1 MTRYQDLAERL
12 RGIAEEL
19 DDASF
24 ELLHDAVASG
34 ATKRPQAD
42 KTLTQARRAI
52 DKAATLL
59 DTLTSTPDAV
69 SNPEV
74 D

>member
-1 MTRYQDLAERL
+1 MTRYHDIAERL

-19 DDASF
+19 DEASF

-34 ATKRPQAD
+34 EVKRPQAD

-52 DKAATLL
+52 EKAATLL
-59 DTLTSTPDAV
+59 DTLTTAPDEQ
-69 SNPEV
+69 P
-74 D
+74 

>member
-1 MTRYQDLAERL
+1 MTRYQLLAERL

-34 ATKRPQAD
+34 ATRRPPAD

-52 DKAATLL
+52 DKAASLL
-59 DTLTSTPDAV
+59 DALTSVPEG

>member
-1 MTRYQDLAERL
+1 MTRYQDIAERL

-19 DDASF
+19 DEASF
-24 ELLHDAVASG
+24 DLLHDAVASG
-34 ATKRPQAD
+34 ETKRPPAD

-59 DTLTSTPDAV
+59 DSLAAD
-69 SNPEV
+69 NPEV

>member
-1 MTRYQDLAERL
+1 VTRYHGIAQRL

-19 DDASF
+19 DEASF

-34 ATKRPQAD
+34 EVKRPQAD

-52 DKAATLL
+52 EKAATLL
-59 DTLTSTPDAV
+59 DTLTTAPDEQ
-69 SNPEV
+69 P
-74 D
+74 

>member
-1 MTRYQDLAERL
+1 MTRYHDIAERL

-19 DDASF
+19 DEASF

-34 ATKRPQAD
+34 EVKRPQAD

-52 DKAATLL
+52 EKAATLL
-59 DTLTSTPDAV
+59 DTLTTPADA
-69 SNPEV
+69 PDEQP
-74 D
+74 

>member
-1 MTRYQDLAERL
+1 VSRYEDIAERL

-34 ATKRPQAD
+34 ETTRPKAD

-52 DKAATLL
+52 EKAATLL
-59 DTLTSTPDAV
+59 DTLASASA

>member
-1 MTRYQDLAERL
+1 MTRYEDIAERL

-24 ELLHDAVASG
+24 ELLHDAVANG
-34 ATKRPQAD
+34 ETTRPKAD

-59 DTLTSTPDAV
+59 DTLTSTAAPDDQ
-69 SNPEV
+69 P
-74 D
+74 

>member
-1 MTRYQDLAERL
+1 MSRYEDIAGRL

-24 ELLHDAVASG
+24 EVLHDAVASG
-34 ATKRPQAD
+34 ETTRPKAD

-52 DKAATLL
+52 EKATTLL
-59 DTLTSTPDAV
+59 DGLTSAPGEQ
-69 SNPEV
+69 P
-74 D
+74 

>member
-1 MTRYQDLAERL
+1 MTRYQDLADRL
-12 RGIAEEL
+12 RAIAEEL

-24 ELLHDAVASG
+24 EVLHDAVASG

-59 DTLTSTPDAV
+59 ETLTTPDDPG
-69 SNPEV
+69 NPEV

>member
-1 MTRYQDLAERL
+1 MTRYQDVAKRL

-19 DDASF
+19 DEASF

-34 ATKRPQAD
+34 ETKRPPAD

-52 DKAATLL
+52 EKAATLL
-59 DTLTSTPDAV
+59 DTLTATTPDGQ
-69 SNPEV
+69 P
-74 D
+74 